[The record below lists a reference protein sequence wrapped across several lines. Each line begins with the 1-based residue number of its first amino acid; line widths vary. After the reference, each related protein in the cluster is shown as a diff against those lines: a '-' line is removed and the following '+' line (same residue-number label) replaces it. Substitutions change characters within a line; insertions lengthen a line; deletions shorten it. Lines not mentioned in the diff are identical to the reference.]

1 MGLLET
7 YSVSQWQTPIVWE
20 TVVVALT
27 VIIYVLTLRKQSIE
41 HTRWWICVSCKPTG
55 SLDVPEIWSFFLLS
69 KKLLLKII
77 TIVCFVYDY
86 HSVTH
91 TLLPS
96 WVSRILCIRKQRT
109 HNRLDAAFIL
119 YRTQSWNGPLQSLNI
134 DADAAV
140 GIAYHISA
148 FVKILQ
154 TQTNQPS
161 VAWLSISMVY
171 TLQGET
177 WW

>member
-1 MGLLET
+1 M
-7 YSVSQWQTPIVWE
+7 
-20 TVVVALT
+20 
-27 VIIYVLTLRKQSIE
+27 
-41 HTRWWICVSCKPTG
+41 
-55 SLDVPEIWSFFLLS
+55 
-69 KKLLLKII
+69 II
-77 TIVCFVYDY
+77 TQLL
-86 HSVTH
+86 TH
-91 TLLPS
+91 FCPAELAGFCVLENS
-96 WVSRILCIRKQRT
+96 ERIIDF
-109 HNRLDAAFIL
+109 RLDAAFIL

-177 WW
+177 